1 MLTRLSGKV
10 AVVTGGAQ
18 GIGYAIAR
26 RLYEEG
32 ASVVIADLNG
42 DGAARAARA
51 IGGQPG
57 ATGQPTVG
65 LAMDVSRPDQSRAM
79 VERVTRE
86 LGSLDI
92 LVNNAGVG
100 QIKPLHEITEREWDW
115 IFDVNVKGLFFC
127 LQAAAEPMKQQRS
140 GKIVNLASIAGRQG
154 EALVLHYCASKAAV
168 ISITQSAARALAPY
182 GITANAVAP
191 GIVDTA
197 FG

>member
-10 AVVTGGAQ
+10 AGVTGGAQ

-26 RLYEEG
+26 RLYEDG

-42 DGAARAARA
+42 DGAARAARE

-57 ATGQPTVG
+57 ATGQRTVG
-65 LAMDVSRPDQSRAM
+65 LAMDISRRAQARAM

-115 IFDVNVKGLFFC
+115 IFDV
-127 LQAAAEPMKQQRS
+127 
-140 GKIVNLASIAGRQG
+140 
-154 EALVLHYCASKAAV
+154 
-168 ISITQSAARALAPY
+168 
-182 GITANAVAP
+182 
-191 GIVDTA
+191 
-197 FG
+197 